1 MIRCPGCG
9 NAMQRLTVDGVLGR
23 QIDVDLCMQCRAF
36 WFDPYETLHL
46 TPASTLK
53 IFSLI
58 ADKSGDARPS
68 SFPND
73 CYCPKC
79 GARLQLTHDRQ
90 RNTVFQYWRCDRE
103 HGRFTPFV
111 DFLREK
117 DFIRPLSPEQLA
129 ELRANV
135 QVVNCSNCG
144 AAIDLAHD
152 SVCSHCV
159 SPISVLDVKKM
170 VELAKGVPSP
180 QPSAQRV
187 PQPATDEAHIHAL
200 LMSQS
205 IRDSSSLNLIDE
217 GLQAISGWL
226 SNLLE

>member
-9 NAMQRLTVDGVLGR
+9 NAMQRLTVEGVLGR

-53 IFSLI
+53 IFSII
-58 ADKSGDARPS
+58 AEKSGDATS
-68 SFPND
+68 SFPTE

-79 GARLQLTHDRQ
+79 GARLHLAHDRQ
-90 RNTVFQYWRCDRE
+90 RNTPFQYWRCERE

-152 SVCSHCV
+152 SVCSHCG
-159 SPISVLDVKKM
+159 SPISVIDVKKM
-170 VELAKGVPSP
+170 VELAKGVATP
-180 QPSAQRV
+180 QAAAAPPPIV
-187 PQPATDEAHIHAL
+187 FFPQA
-200 LMSQS
+200 
-205 IRDSSSLNLIDE
+205 RDDRASFNLVDE
-217 GLQAISGWL
+217 GLRAISGWL
-226 SNLLE
+226 ANLLD